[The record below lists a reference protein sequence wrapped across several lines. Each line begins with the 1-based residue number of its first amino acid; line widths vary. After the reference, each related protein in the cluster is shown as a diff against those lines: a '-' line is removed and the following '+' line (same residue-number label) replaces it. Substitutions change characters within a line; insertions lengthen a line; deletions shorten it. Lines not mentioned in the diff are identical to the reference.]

1 MSWLDTFTIA
11 MRALAKNKM
20 RAGLTMLGVVIGIAA
35 VTTMVSVGQSASGV
49 VQGEISSVGS
59 NVLVV
64 APAQGQSG
72 GVTQGQVP
80 TLTPGDAKAIATE
93 CDSVLAVSPIAG
105 ASAQVIGGNMNWRP
119 KEVFGVGPDYLT
131 VRNWQLR
138 LGDFFS
144 EKDVTSAAKVCVIGQ
159 TLVKRLFSGENPVG
173 KQLRVKNIP
182 FQIVGVLEKKGADLV
197 GNDQDDILLMPYTT
211 ALKRLQGSP
220 FLNVAFIMIS
230 AKSQERMNDAEFE
243 IRSLLL
249 DRHRIAPG
257 QAADF
262 EVHNLK
268 EAAAMVNIVTGT
280 MTMMLSSI
288 AAISLLVGG
297 VGIMNIMLV
306 SVTERTREIGVRM
319 AVGARPADILW
330 QFLVE
335 AIVLSSVGG
344 VIGIIVGVTSSLGIT
359 SAINYLSPGA
369 DWPFIVSV
377 PAALVALGFAA
388 AVGVFFGLYPAW
400 RASMLDPIDALRYE

>member
-1 MSWLDTFTIA
+1 MTWRDTFTVA
-11 MRALAKNKM
+11 LRALAKNKM
-20 RAGLTMLGVVIGIAA
+20 RAGLTMLGVIIGISA

-49 VQGEISSVGS
+49 VQNQVSSFGS

-64 APAQGQSG
+64 TPAQSQSG
-72 GVTQGQVP
+72 GVRQGLVP
-80 TLTPGDAKAIATE
+80 SLTPDDAKAIARE
-93 CDSVLAVSPIAG
+93 CESVAAVSPIAG

-119 KEVFGVGPDYLT
+119 REVFGVGPDYLI
-131 VRNWQLR
+131 VRNWQLAR
-138 LGDFFS
+138 GEFFT
-144 EKDVTSAAKVCVIGQ
+144 ERDIVSANKVCVIGN
-159 TLVKRLFSGENPVG
+159 TLATRLFSGEDPVNQ
-173 KQLRVKNIP
+173 QLRVKNIP
-182 FQIVGVLEKKGADLV
+182 FRIVGVLEKKGADLV
-197 GNDQDDILLMPYTT
+197 GNDQDDILLVPYTT
-211 ALKRLQGSP
+211 ALKRLEGSP
-220 FLNVAFIMIS
+220 FLNVAVIMIS
-230 AKSQERMNDAEFE
+230 AKSQERMSDAEFE
-243 IRSLLL
+243 VRSLLL
-249 DRHRIAPG
+249 ERHRIAPG
-257 QAADF
+257 QRADF

-319 AVGARPADILW
+319 AVGARPSDILW

-335 AIVLSSVGG
+335 AIVLASVGG
-344 VIGIIVGVTSSLGIT
+344 IIGVILGVSASWLIT
-359 SAINYLSPGA
+359 STINYVSPGA
-369 DWPFIVSV
+369 DWPFVVSI

-400 RASMLDPIDALRYE
+400 RASKLDPIDALRYE

>member
-1 MSWLDTFTIA
+1 MNWLDTFTIA

-20 RAGLTMLGVVIGIAA
+20 RAGLTMLGVVIGISA

-49 VQGEISSVGS
+49 VQNEIAGVGS
-59 NVLVV
+59 NVLVIT
-64 APAQGQSG
+64 PAQGQSG
-72 GVTQGQVP
+72 GVRQGQVP
-80 TLTPGDAKAIATE
+80 TLTPDDARAIASE
-93 CDSVLAVSPIAG
+93 CDSVAAVSPIAG

-119 KEVFGVGPDYLT
+119 KEVFGVGADFL
-131 VRNWQLR
+131 VVKNWPVTA
-138 LGDFFS
+138 GEFFS
-144 EKDVTSAAKVCVIGQ
+144 ERDIASSAKVCVIGQ
-159 TLVKRLFSGENPVG
+159 TLVTRLFAGENPVNQ
-173 KQLRVKNIP
+173 QLRVKNIP
-182 FQIVGVLEKKGADLV
+182 FRIVGVLEKKGADMV

-211 ALKRLQGSP
+211 ALKRLEGSP
-220 FLNVAFIMIS
+220 FANVSFIMVS
-230 AKSQERMNDAEFE
+230 AKSRDRMRDAESE

-262 EVHNLK
+262 EVHNLE

-344 VIGIIVGVTSSLGIT
+344 VIGLAVGVGAAWAIT
-359 SAINYLSPGA
+359 SGINALSPGT
-369 DWPFIVSV
+369 DWPFVVSA
-377 PAALVALGFAA
+377 PAAVIALLFAA

-400 RASMLDPIDALRYE
+400 RASKLDPIDALRYE

>member
-1 MSWLDTFTIA
+1 
-11 MRALAKNKM
+11 
-20 RAGLTMLGVVIGIAA
+20 
-35 VTTMVSVGQSASGV
+35 
-49 VQGEISSVGS
+49 
-59 NVLVV
+59 
-64 APAQGQSG
+64 
-72 GVTQGQVP
+72 
-80 TLTPGDAKAIATE
+80 
-93 CDSVLAVSPIAG
+93 
-105 ASAQVIGGNMNWRP
+105 MNWRP

-131 VRNWQLR
+131 VRNWQLS
-138 LGDFFS
+138 LGDFFTD
-144 EKDVTSAAKVCVIGQ
+144 KDITSAAKVCVVGQ

-182 FQIVGVLEKKGADLV
+182 FRIVGVLEKKGADLV

-230 AKSQERMNDAEFE
+230 AKSQERMGDAEFE

-319 AVGARPADILW
+319 AVGARPSDILW

-335 AIVLSSVGG
+335 AVVLSSVGG
-344 VIGIIVGVTSSLGIT
+344 VIGIVVGVVASWGIT
-359 SAINYLSPGA
+359 NAINALSPGT
-369 DWPFIVSV
+369 DWPFIISV

>member
-1 MSWLDTFTIA
+1 MSWIDIFTIA

-35 VTTMVSVGQSASGV
+35 VTAMVSVGQSAAGV
-49 VQGEISSVGS
+49 VQGELSSVGS
-59 NVLVV
+59 NVLFV
-64 APAQGQSG
+64 APARGQSG
-72 GVTQGQVP
+72 GVRQGQVP
-80 TLTPGDAKAIATE
+80 SLTPDDAKAIARE
-93 CDSVLAVSPIAG
+93 CESVAATSPIAG

-131 VRNWQLR
+131 VRNWPLAQ
-138 LGDFFS
+138 GEFFTDRDIS
-144 EKDVTSAAKVCVIGQ
+144 SAAKVCVIGQ
-159 TLVKRLFSGENPVG
+159 TLAIRLFSGEDPL
-173 KQLRVKNIP
+173 KQQLRVKNIP
-182 FQIVGVLEKKGADLV
+182 FQIVGVLERKGTDLV
-197 GNDQDDILLMPYTT
+197 GNDQDDILLMPFTT
-211 ALKRLQGSP
+211 AQKRIEGTP
-220 FLNVAFIMIS
+220 FANVSIIMIS
-230 AKSQERMNDAEFE
+230 AKSAERMNDAEFE
-243 IRSLLL
+243 VRSLLL

-268 EAAAMVNIVTGT
+268 EAAAMVNIITGT

-319 AVGARPADILW
+319 AVGARPMDILW

-344 VIGIIVGVTSSLGIT
+344 VIGIFVGVSSSWVIT
-359 SAINYLSPGA
+359 SGINYLSPGT
-369 DWPFIVSV
+369 DWPFIISV
-377 PAALVALGFAA
+377 PAAIVALCFAA

>member
-1 MSWLDTFTIA
+1 MNWLDTFTIA
-11 MRALAKNKM
+11 LRALAKNKM
-20 RAGLTMLGVVIGIAA
+20 RAGLTMLGVVIGISA

-49 VQGEISSVGS
+49 VQNEIASVGS

-64 APAQGQSG
+64 TPAQGQSG

-80 TLTPGDAKAIATE
+80 SLTPDDARAIATE
-93 CDSVLAVSPIAG
+93 CDSVAAVSPIAG

-119 KEVFGVGPDYLT
+119 KEVFGVGQDFLI
-131 VRNWQLR
+131 VKNWPITA
-138 LGDFFS
+138 GEFFT
-144 EKDVTSAAKVCVIGQ
+144 ERDITSSAKVCVVGQ
-159 TLVKRLFSGENPVG
+159 TLVTRLFAGENPVNQ
-173 KQLRVKNIP
+173 QLRVKNIP
-182 FQIVGVLEKKGADLV
+182 FRIIGVLEKKGADMV

-211 ALKRLQGSP
+211 AIKRLEGSP
-220 FLNVAFIMIS
+220 FSNVSFIMIS
-230 AKSQERMNDAEFE
+230 AKSRDRMRDAESE
-243 IRSLLL
+243 VRSLLL

-262 EVHNLK
+262 EVHNLE

-344 VIGIIVGVTSSLGIT
+344 VIGIIVGISSAWAIT
-359 SAINYLSPGA
+359 NGINYLSPGT
-369 DWPFIVSV
+369 DWPFVISV

-400 RASMLDPIDALRYE
+400 RASKLDPIDALRYE

>member
-11 MRALAKNKM
+11 LRALFKNKM
-20 RAGLTMLGVVIGIAA
+20 RASLTMLGVVIGIAA
-35 VTTMVSVGQSASGV
+35 VTTMVSVGESASGV

-64 APAQGQSG
+64 TPAQGQSA

-80 TLTPGDAKAIATE
+80 SLTPDDARAITRE
-93 CDSVLAVSPIAG
+93 CESVAAVSPIAG

-119 KEVFGVGPDYLT
+119 KEVFGVGPGYLT
-131 VRNWQLR
+131 VRNWQLTA
-138 LGDFFS
+138 GEFFT
-144 EKDVTSAAKVCVIGQ
+144 ERDVTSAAKVCVIGQ
-159 TLVKRLFSGENPVG
+159 TLVTRLFSGENPINQ
-173 KQLRVKNIP
+173 QLRVKNIP
-182 FQIVGVLEKKGADLV
+182 FRIVGVLEKKGADLV

-211 ALKRLQGSP
+211 ALKRLEGSP
-220 FLNVAFIMIS
+220 FSNVSFIMIS
-230 AKSQERMNDAEFE
+230 AKSQDRMNDAEFE
-243 IRSLLL
+243 VRSLLL

-268 EAAAMVNIVTGT
+268 EAAAMVNIVTNT

-319 AVGARPADILW
+319 AVGAKPMDILW

-335 AIVLSSVGG
+335 AVVLSSVGG
-344 VIGIIVGVTSSLGIT
+344 VIGIIVGVSSSWVIT
-359 SAINYLSPGA
+359 SAINYLSPGT
-369 DWPFIVSV
+369 DWPFVISI
-377 PAALVALGFAA
+377 PAAIVALIFAA